1 MTHVWEVSCK
11 DLTDRD
17 TCYLPSMGASLF
29 AWYINI
35 YFEVLHSTTEIS
47 ESGRARKGRAEEEKP
62 GTESADTQP
71 DDARDKKV
79 LRPRALPPSL

>member
-1 MTHVWEVSCK
+1 MQGSH
-11 DLTDRD
+11 RPR
-17 TCYLPSMGASLF
+17 YLLPP
-29 AWYINI
+29 I
-35 YFEVLHSTTEIS
+35 YEVLHSTTEIS